1 MNAWYDGLNK
11 PPLTPPNWIFGPVWT
26 IIYLM
31 IASSLY
37 LYLRNKPKQH
47 PEATVIV
54 LVIHLISNFIWT
66 ALFFSLQSPLLA
78 LLDIFVLDLSLAALI
93 FLFQKTNR
101 IAATLLLPY
110 GLWAGFATYLNLGFY
125 LMNRT

>member
-1 MNAWYDGLNK
+1 MNAWYEGLKK

-31 IASSLY
+31 IASSFY
-37 LYLRNKPKQH
+37 LYLRTKPKQH
-47 PEATVIV
+47 PEATVMVI
-54 LVIHLISNFIWT
+54 VIHLISNFMWS

-78 LLDIFVLDLSLAALI
+78 LLDIFVLDLSLAALM

-101 IAATLLLPY
+101 ISAALLLPY
-110 GLWAGFATYLNLGFY
+110 GLWVGFATYLNLGFS
-125 LMNRT
+125 LLNRT

>member
-1 MNAWYDGLNK
+1 MNAWYEGLKK

-37 LYLRNKPKQH
+37 LYLRTKPKQH
-47 PEATVIV
+47 SEATVIL
-54 LVIHLISNFIWT
+54 LVIHLMSNFIWT
-66 ALFFSLQSPLLA
+66 ALFFRLKSPLLA
-78 LLDIFVLDLSLAALI
+78 LFDIFVLDLSLAVLI

-101 IAATLLLPY
+101 TAAALLLPY
-110 GLWAGFATYLNLGFY
+110 GLWVGFATYLNLGFF
-125 LMNRT
+125 LLNRT

>member
-1 MNAWYDGLNK
+1 MNAWYEGLKK

-26 IIYLM
+26 MIYLM
-31 IASSLY
+31 IAFSLY
-37 LYLRNKPKQH
+37 LYLRTKPKQH
-47 PEATVIV
+47 PEATVIL

-93 FLFQKTNR
+93 FLFQKTNK
-101 IAATLLLPY
+101 ISATLLLPY
-110 GLWAGFATYLNLGFY
+110 GLWVGFATYLNLFFF
-125 LMNRT
+125 LLNRT

>member
-1 MNAWYDGLNK
+1 MNAWYEGLKK

-26 IIYLM
+26 MIYLL

-37 LYLRNKPKQH
+37 LYLRTKPKQH
-47 PEATVIV
+47 SEATVIL

-66 ALFFSLQSPLLA
+66 ALFFRLQSPLLA

-93 FLFQKTNR
+93 FLFQKTNK
-101 IAATLLLPY
+101 IAAALLLPY
-110 GLWAGFATYLNLGFY
+110 GLWVGFATYLNLGFF
-125 LMNRT
+125 LLNKT

>member
-1 MNAWYDGLNK
+1 MNAWYEGLKK

-37 LYLRNKPKQH
+37 LYLRTKPKQH
-47 PEATVIV
+47 PEATVMVI
-54 LVIHLISNFIWT
+54 VIHLISNFMWT

-101 IAATLLLPY
+101 ISAALLLPY
-110 GLWAGFATYLNLGFY
+110 GLWVGFATYLNLGIS
-125 LMNRT
+125 LLNRT

>member
-1 MNAWYDGLNK
+1 MNAWYEGLIK
-11 PPLTPPNWIFGPVWT
+11 PPLTPPNWVFGPVWT

-37 LYLRNKPKQH
+37 LYLRTKPKQH
-47 PEATVIV
+47 PEATMVV
-54 LVIHLISNFIWT
+54 LVIHLISNFMWT

-101 IAATLLLPY
+101 ISAALLLPY
-110 GLWAGFATYLNLGFY
+110 GLWVGFATYLNLGFF
-125 LMNRT
+125 LLNRT

>member
-1 MNAWYDGLNK
+1 MNPWYEGLKK

-37 LYLRNKPKQH
+37 LYLRTKPKQH
-47 PEATVIV
+47 PEATGIL
-54 LVIHLISNFIWT
+54 LVIHLISNFVWT
-66 ALFFSLQSPLLA
+66 ALFFSLQSPLIA

-101 IAATLLLPY
+101 ISAALLLPY
-110 GLWAGFATYLNLGFY
+110 GLWVGFATYLNLGFF
-125 LMNRT
+125 LLNRT

>member
-1 MNAWYDGLNK
+1 MNAWYEGMKK

-26 IIYLM
+26 MIYLM
-31 IASSLY
+31 IAFSLY
-37 LYLRNKPKQH
+37 LYLRTKPKQH
-47 PEATVIV
+47 PEATVIL

-93 FLFQKTNR
+93 FLFQKTNK
-101 IAATLLLPY
+101 ISATLLLPY
-110 GLWAGFATYLNLGFY
+110 GLWVGFATYLNLFFF
-125 LMNRT
+125 LLNRT

>member
-1 MNAWYDGLNK
+1 MNAWYEGLKN
-11 PPLTPPNWIFGPVWT
+11 PPLTPPNWVFGPVWT
-26 IIYLM
+26 VIYLL

-37 LYLRNKPKQH
+37 LYLRTKPKQH
-47 PEATVIV
+47 PEATVIL

-93 FLFQKTNR
+93 FFFRKTNR
-101 IAATLLLPY
+101 AAAALLLPY
-110 GLWAGFATYLNLGFY
+110 GLWVGFATYLNFGFY
-125 LMNRT
+125 LLNRS

>member
-1 MNAWYDGLNK
+1 MNPWYEGLKK

-37 LYLRNKPKQH
+37 LYLRTKPKQH
-47 PEATVIV
+47 PKATVIV
-54 LVIHLISNFIWT
+54 LVIHLMSNFIWT

-78 LLDIFVLDLSLAALI
+78 LLDIFVLDLALAALI

-101 IAATLLLPY
+101 IAAALLLPY
-110 GLWAGFATYLNLGFY
+110 GLWVGFATYLNLGFF
-125 LMNRT
+125 LLNRT

>member
-1 MNAWYDGLNK
+1 MNAWYEGLKK

-26 IIYLM
+26 MIYLL
-31 IASSLY
+31 IVSSLY
-37 LYLRNKPKQH
+37 FYLRTKPKQH

-54 LVIHLISNFIWT
+54 LVIHLISNFVWT
-66 ALFFSLQSPLLA
+66 ALFFSFQSPLLA

-101 IAATLLLPY
+101 IAAALLLPY
-110 GLWAGFATYLNLGFY
+110 GLWVGFATYLNLGFY
-125 LMNRT
+125 LLNRS

>member
-1 MNAWYDGLNK
+1 MNAWYEELK
-11 PPLTPPNWIFGPVWT
+11 RPPLTPPNWIFGPVWT

-37 LYLRNKPKQH
+37 LYLRTKPKQH
-47 PEATVIV
+47 PEATVIL

-78 LLDIFVLDLSLAALI
+78 LLDIFILDLSLAALI
-93 FLFQKTNR
+93 VLFQKTKR
-101 IAATLLLPY
+101 IAAALLLPY
-110 GLWAGFATYLNLGFY
+110 GLWVGFATYLNLGFF
-125 LMNRT
+125 LLNRT

>member
-1 MNAWYDGLNK
+1 MNAWYEGLKK

-26 IIYLM
+26 MVYLM
-31 IASSLY
+31 IAFSLFF
-37 LYLRNKPKQH
+37 YLRTKPKQN
-47 PEATVIV
+47 PEATVIL

-78 LLDIFVLDLSLAALI
+78 LIDIFILDLSLAALI

-101 IAATLLLPY
+101 FAAALLLPY
-110 GLWAGFATYLNLGFY
+110 GLWIGFATYLNLGFY
-125 LMNRT
+125 LLNRA

>member
-1 MNAWYDGLNK
+1 MNAWYEGLKK

-37 LYLRNKPKQH
+37 LYLRTKPKQH
-47 PEATVIV
+47 PEATVIL

-66 ALFFSLQSPLLA
+66 ALFFRLQSPLLA

-93 FLFQKTNR
+93 FFFHRTNR
-101 IAATLLLPY
+101 IAATLLFPY
-110 GLWAGFATYLNLGFY
+110 GLWVGFATYLNLGFF
-125 LMNRT
+125 LLNRT